1 MLEIS
6 IKKKLHGINGT
17 FELQVDHVVPAFARV
32 TVFGQSGAG
41 KSSIL
46 KMLAGL
52 LRPDTGRIALDGE
65 IWFDAA
71 NKINL
76 PTQRRS
82 IGLVFQD
89 FALFPHL
96 SVLEN
101 IQYGLTKLSK
111 EEQHWVGD
119 LLAIT
124 ELTDLQQ
131 RRPEQLSGGQ
141 KQRVALA
148 RALARKPKLLLLDEP
163 LSALDQA
170 MRSQLQEQLLRLHEE
185 CGLIT
190 VLVSHDLGEIFKFSQ
205 TVLCLENG
213 LVARSGTPAEV
224 FLRGQL
230 AGRLSLQAQVLA
242 IRQEQVIHVLSLL
255 IGQEV
260 IEIVA
265 APSDISDLKVGS
277 YIAISPKTFNP
288 LIMSNAHYQGIS
300 GNN

>member
-17 FELQVDHVVPAFARV
+17 FELQVDHVVPALARV

-52 LRPDTGRIALDGE
+52 LRPDTGRIVLNGE
-65 IWFDAA
+65 VWFDAA

-277 YIAISPKTFNP
+277 YIAISPKIFNP

>member
-52 LRPDTGRIALDGE
+52 LQPDTGRIVLNGE
-65 IWFDAA
+65 VWFDAA

>member
-111 EEQHWVGD
+111 EERHWVSD

-148 RALARKPKLLLLDEP
+148 RALAHKPKLLLLDEP

-213 LVARSGTPAEV
+213 LVARNGTPAEV

-242 IRQEQVIHVLSLL
+242 IRQEQVIYVLSLL